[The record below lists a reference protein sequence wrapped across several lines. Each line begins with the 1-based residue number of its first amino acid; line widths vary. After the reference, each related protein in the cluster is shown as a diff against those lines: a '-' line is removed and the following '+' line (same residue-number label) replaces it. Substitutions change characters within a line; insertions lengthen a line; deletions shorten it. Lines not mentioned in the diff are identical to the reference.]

1 MTTLT
6 IAQTLPS
13 LVQLLLIP
21 QTAARK
27 LGSEIEVCDSVCPY
41 LMICVDWHWRQFIAM
56 PEVTEYDHLS
66 PYHCYA

>member
-1 MTTLT
+1 MNTLT

-27 LGSEIEVCDSVCPY
+27 LGNEIEVCDSVSVFDD
-41 LMICVDWHWRQFIAM
+41 LR
-56 PEVTEYDHLS
+56 
-66 PYHCYA
+66 